1 MNNRK
6 YSGGSMLCLIII
18 AVLAAL
24 CSGNHLHAQALK
36 VMTYNIHHA
45 NPPSHEKDSLI
56 DLAAIARVIDSVKP
70 DLVALQELDVNNAR
84 SGVKVNEA
92 QVLAEK
98 TNMHYYFAQAIPY
111 RGGGYGVAVLSR
123 WPILDTIHV
132 VVPMAPGVQG
142 ETRALAVVRVK
153 TTAGKTLLFASTHL
167 DQHRAAESRLLQ
179 AHTIA
184 EAVKSFKDPLILCGD
199 MNDYP
204 ESETLKVLDSVLTRS
219 CQGSSC
225 PLTIPVNPPRRTIDY
240 ILFTPAARFE
250 ARSVKAVAETY
261 ASDHLPV
268 VAELQMK

>member
-1 MNNRK
+1 MHNRQ
-6 YSGGSMLCLIII
+6 YSVSIACLMIVAML
-18 AVLAAL
+18 AGL
-24 CSGNHLHAQALK
+24 CSGNHLHAQSLK

-56 DLAAIARVIDSVKP
+56 DLAAIVRVIDSVKP

-84 SGVKVNEA
+84 SGANVNEA

-98 TNMHYYFAQAIPY
+98 TNMHFYFAQAIAF

-123 WPILDTIHV
+123 WPILDTMHV
-132 VVPMAPGVQG
+132 VLPMAPGVPG
-142 ETRALAVVRVK
+142 ETRALAVIKVK
-153 TTAGKTLLFASTHL
+153 TPAGKTLLFASTHL

-184 EAVKSFKDPLILCGD
+184 QAVKMFKYPVILCGD

-219 CQGSSC
+219 CKGSGC

-240 ILFTPAARFE
+240 ILFNPAARFE
-250 ARSVKAVAETY
+250 AISVKTVAETY

-268 VAELQMK
+268 VAELRMK